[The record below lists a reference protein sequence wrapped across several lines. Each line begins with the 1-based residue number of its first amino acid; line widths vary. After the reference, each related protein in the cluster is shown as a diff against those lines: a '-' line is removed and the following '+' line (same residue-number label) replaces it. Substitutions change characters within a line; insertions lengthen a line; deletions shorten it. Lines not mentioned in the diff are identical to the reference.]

1 MKMQLTQHRAFQ
13 SLSDF
18 WQARN
23 SRERVILMLALAIIV
38 LAILYLLLIEPAL
51 NSRDR
56 LSRQV
61 PQLRQQVAQMQSLAK
76 EATSL
81 PAEPAAAQAPPP
93 LSQQSVATSLA
104 GHGLKPQNL
113 NVSADTVR
121 LQVSDASFSS
131 LMSWL
136 GTARSTAML
145 EVAEANIV
153 AQSQP
158 DRVNAT
164 LTLRQQKSE

>member
-23 SRERVILMLALAIIV
+23 PRERLILRLALALVV
-38 LAILYLLLIEPAL
+38 LALIYLVLIEPAL
-51 NSRDR
+51 NARDQ

-76 EATSL
+76 EAASL
-81 PAEPAAAQAPPP
+81 PAASAPQTPSP
-93 LSQQSVATSLA
+93 LSQESVATSLA
-104 GHGLKPQNL
+104 SHGLKPQNL

-153 AQSQP
+153 AQSQSG
-158 DRVNAT
+158 RVNAT
-164 LTLRQQKSE
+164 LTLRQRTRE

>member
-1 MKMQLTQHRAFQ
+1 MKTQLTQHRAVQ

-23 SRERVILMLALAIIV
+23 PRERAILALALAIIV
-38 LAILYLLLIEPAL
+38 LSILYLILIEPAL
-51 NSRDR
+51 KARDQ

-76 EATSL
+76 EAANL
-81 PAEPAAAQAPPP
+81 PAPSAPQTPSP
-93 LSQQSVATSLA
+93 LSQESVAASLA
-104 GHGLKPQNL
+104 SHGLKPQNL

-121 LQVSDASFSS
+121 LQLSNASFSS

-158 DRVNAT
+158 GTVNAT
-164 LTLRQQKSE
+164 LTLRQQRGE